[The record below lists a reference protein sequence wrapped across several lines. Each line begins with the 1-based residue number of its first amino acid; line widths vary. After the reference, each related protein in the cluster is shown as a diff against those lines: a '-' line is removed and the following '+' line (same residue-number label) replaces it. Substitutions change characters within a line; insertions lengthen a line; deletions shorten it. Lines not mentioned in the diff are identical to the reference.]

1 MKCSTFI
8 DKNHEEEV
16 LIYAHERNNIV
27 LEIERLTSNNKNII
41 GINNR
46 ETIILDLNIVNCF
59 ISENNKVYAL
69 INDKR
74 Y

>member
-27 LEIERLTSNNKNII
+27 LEIERLTSDNKNII

-46 ETIILDLNIVNCF
+46 ETIILDLNIV
-59 ISENNKVYAL
+59 I
-69 INDKR
+69 
-74 Y
+74 